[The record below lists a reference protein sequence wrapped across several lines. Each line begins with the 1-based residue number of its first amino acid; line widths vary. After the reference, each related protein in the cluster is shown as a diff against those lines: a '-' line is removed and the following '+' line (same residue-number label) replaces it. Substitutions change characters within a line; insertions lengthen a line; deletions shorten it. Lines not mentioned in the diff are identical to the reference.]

1 MFFFRGRNLPGEGVY
16 WIQSRARHDRKP
28 AGPRRCIMPTMKETR
43 DIARQ
48 LGIRPT
54 RMEKVELI
62 RSIQRAEGNF
72 DCFGTAAGEECS
84 QEECLWREECF
95 RVSVAEEIR

>member
-1 MFFFRGRNLPGEGVY
+1 MFFYEDGPPGRGLY
-16 WIQSRARHDRKP
+16 WIQSRAMHDRKP
-28 AGPRRCIMPTMKETR
+28 AGPRRCIMPTMIETR

-72 DCFGTAAGEECS
+72 DCFGTAAEEECS

>member
-1 MFFFRGRNLPGEGVY
+1 
-16 WIQSRARHDRKP
+16 
-28 AGPRRCIMPTMKETR
+28 MKETR

-54 RMEKVELI
+54 RMEKVELN

-72 DCFGTAAGEECS
+72 DGFGTAAGEECS